1 MRANGRS
8 RFSYDLRLSEN
19 NAGKVDF
26 ILWRSASHCPAALC
40 TVAELLVFAR
50 VFIFELAGLY
60 QIKAL
65 YKKKQVTLE
74 ARPAG
79 GC

>member
-40 TVAELLVFAR
+40 TVTELLVFAL
-50 VFIFELAGLY
+50 VFIFELARLY
-60 QIKAL
+60 QIKVL
-65 YKKKQVTLE
+65 CKKK
-74 ARPAG
+74 
-79 GC
+79 